1 MTMHTDLITELER
14 ATEQLVGAAT
24 GADWALVETLQKRRR
39 ALLQR
44 LGTDLKPE
52 TWSESDRRRLKR
64 ILEQEGHA
72 ETRAINERTKVL
84 RKLQRLR
91 ATEGTEH
98 QSEPQQDSPGSAHTA
113 QRMRK
118 AYGNPG
124 QDRGGPKTS

>member
-14 ATEQLVGAAT
+14 ATEQLLEAAT

-39 ALLQR
+39 VLLRR

-52 TWSESDRRRLKR
+52 TWSESDRRRLQR

-91 ATEGTEH
+91 AAEGAEH
-98 QSEPQQDSPGSAHTA
+98 QAEPQDSPGAAHTA

-118 AYGNPG
+118 AYGSPG
-124 QDRGGPKTS
+124 QDRGGSKTS

>member
-1 MTMHTDLITELER
+1 MTMHTDLITELEQ

-24 GADWALVETLQKRRR
+24 GADWTLVETLQKRRR
-39 ALLQR
+39 ALIQR

-52 TWSESDRRRLKR
+52 TWSASERQRLQH

-91 ATEGTEH
+91 AAEDGERQT
-98 QSEPQQDSPGSAHTA
+98 EPQDNPGSAHTA

-124 QDRGGPKTS
+124 QDQGGSKTS